1 MSDLE
6 GVALS
11 QKSEPRVIVALDYPD
26 AGAALQLVDRLE
38 PGLCRLKVGKE
49 LFTRTGPALVADLVG
64 RGFDVF
70 LDLKFHDI
78 PNTVA
83 SACHAAADLGVWML
97 NVHALGGE
105 RMLLAAR
112 EGVTRANNTGGPLLV
127 AVTIL
132 TSMDAHDLAGIG
144 LAGEPAENVLR
155 LAGLVHQ
162 CGLDGVVCSSRETA
176 ALRKQLGDSF
186 TLVTPGIRPSGSSA
200 DDQRR
205 VMTPGDAIQNGSTYL
220 VIGRP
225 VTRADDPVSV
235 LRTINSELSALN

>member
-1 MSDLE
+1 MTMANNP
-6 GVALS
+6 G
-11 QKSEPRVIVALDYPD
+11 PRVIVALDYPD
-26 AGAALQLVDRLE
+26 RAAAMALVERLQ

-49 LFTRTGPALVADLVG
+49 LFTRAGPQLVEELAA

-112 EGVTRANNTGGPLLV
+112 EGCARAGHAPLLV

-132 TSMDAHDLAGIG
+132 TSMDAQDLAAVG
-144 LAGEPAENVLR
+144 LAGSPEENVLR
-155 LAGLVHQ
+155 LAALAQ
-162 CGLDGVVCSSRETA
+162 RCGLDGVVCSSRETA
-176 ALRKQLGDSF
+176 VLRERIGPDF
-186 TLVTPGIRPSGSSA
+186 TLVTPGIRPAGSQQ

-205 VMTPGDAIQNGSTYL
+205 VMTPQQAISSGASYL

-225 VTRADDPVSV
+225 VTQADDPVSV
-235 LRTINSELSALN
+235 LRTVNSELAALQ

>member
-1 MSDLE
+1 MAEIEITGS
-6 GVALS
+6 
-11 QKSEPRVIVALDYPD
+11 RVIVALDYPD
-26 AGAALQLVDRLE
+26 AASALQLVAGLTPD
-38 PGLCRLKVGKE
+38 LCRLKVGKE
-49 LFTRTGPALVADLVG
+49 LFTRAGPALVEELAG

-83 SACHAAADLGVWML
+83 SACHAAADLGVWMM

-112 EGVTRANNTGGPLLV
+112 EGVERAAHAPLLI

-132 TSMDAHDLAGIG
+132 TSMDTSDLAAVG
-144 LAGEPAENVLR
+144 LSGSPADNVLR
-155 LAGLVHQ
+155 LAALAHRS
-162 CGLDGVVCSSRETA
+162 GLDGVVCSSRETGV
-176 ALRKQLGDSF
+176 LRNELGPDF
-186 TLVTPGIRPSGSSA
+186 RLITPGIRPPGSQA

-205 VMTPGDAIQNGSTYL
+205 VMTPADAIRAGSNYL

-235 LRTINSELSALN
+235 LRTINSELSALS